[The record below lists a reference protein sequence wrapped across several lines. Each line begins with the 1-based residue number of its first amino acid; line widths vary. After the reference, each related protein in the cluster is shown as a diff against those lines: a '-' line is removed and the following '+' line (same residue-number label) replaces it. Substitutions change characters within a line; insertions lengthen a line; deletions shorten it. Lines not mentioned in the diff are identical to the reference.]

1 MFQIVFLV
9 INILSIK
16 NSSCKILRFEF
27 FLLHSLRL
35 LTDNLQLFGGTLVL
49 AENQQ
54 LILCGLSE
62 MLQLLKIFIT
72 GIRIFYDKVIYDEN
86 KHKKQK
92 FNNNNLILCHDH
104 LMVLKKIKL
113 AKASQKK
120 YIKATSKV
128 VIFRVLEFNMFT
140 CILI

>member
-1 MFQIVFLV
+1 M
-9 INILSIK
+9 
-16 NSSCKILRFEF
+16 
-27 FLLHSLRL
+27 FLLHSLGV
-35 LTDNLQLFGGTLVL
+35 LTDKLQLFGGTLVL
-49 AENQQ
+49 AENEQ

-62 MLQLLKIFIT
+62 MLQLKIFIT
-72 GIRIFYDKVIYDEN
+72 GIRIFYEKVIYDEN

-113 AKASQKK
+113 AKATPKK

-128 VIFRVLEFNMFT
+128 VIFCVLEFNMFA

>member
-1 MFQIVFLV
+1 MFQIVFHV
-9 INILSIK
+9 IKILSIK
-16 NSSCKILRFEF
+16 NSGCKILRLKF
-27 FLLHSLRL
+27 FYYIHLESSQISCSFLVVHW
-35 LTDNLQLFGGTLVL
+35 VL
-49 AENQQ
+49 AENEQ

-62 MLQLLKIFIT
+62 MLQLKIFIT

-104 LMVLKKIKL
+104 LMVLKKSKL
-113 AKASQKK
+113 AKATRKK

>member
-1 MFQIVFLV
+1 MFQIVLHV
-9 INILSIK
+9 IKISSIK
-16 NSSCKILRFEF
+16 NSGCKILRLKF
-27 FLLHSLRL
+27 FYYIHLESSQISCSFLVVHW
-35 LTDNLQLFGGTLVL
+35 VL
-49 AENQQ
+49 AENEQ

-62 MLQLLKIFIT
+62 MLQLKIFIT

-86 KHKKQK
+86 KHKEQK

-104 LMVLKKIKL
+104 LMVLKKSKL
-113 AKASQKK
+113 AKATRKK

>member
-1 MFQIVFLV
+1 MFQIVFHV
-9 INILSIK
+9 IKISSIK
-16 NSSCKILRFEF
+16 NSGCKILRLKF
-27 FLLHSLRL
+27 FYYIHLESSQISCSFLVVHW
-35 LTDNLQLFGGTLVL
+35 VL
-49 AENQQ
+49 AENEQ

-62 MLQLLKIFIT
+62 MLQLKIFIT

-86 KHKKQK
+86 KHKEQK
-92 FNNNNLILCHDH
+92 FNNNNLILCQDH
-104 LMVLKKIKL
+104 LMVLKKSKL
-113 AKASQKK
+113 AKATRKK

>member
-1 MFQIVFLV
+1 M
-9 INILSIK
+9 
-16 NSSCKILRFEF
+16 
-27 FLLHSLRL
+27 FLLHSLGV
-35 LTDNLQLFGGTLVL
+35 LTDKLQLFGGTLVL
-49 AENQQ
+49 AENEY

-62 MLQLLKIFIT
+62 MLQLKIFIT

-104 LMVLKKIKL
+104 LMVLKNIKL
-113 AKASQKK
+113 AKATPKK

-128 VIFRVLEFNMFT
+128 VIFHVLEFNMFT

>member
-1 MFQIVFLV
+1 MFQIVFHV
-9 INILSIK
+9 IKILSIK
-16 NSSCKILRFEF
+16 NSGCKILRLKF
-27 FLLHSLRL
+27 FYYIHLESSQISCSFLVVHW
-35 LTDNLQLFGGTLVL
+35 VL
-49 AENQQ
+49 AENEQ

-62 MLQLLKIFIT
+62 MLQLKIFIT

-86 KHKKQK
+86 KHKEQK

-104 LMVLKKIKL
+104 LMVLKKSKL
-113 AKASQKK
+113 AKATRKK